1 MTGWKIFSHSLS
13 MVLRNLG
20 WALQIALVPVLIAM
34 VCIVALLWGQFGE
47 LLDNQGRLDY
57 VPSGGLMTSILLSVV
72 IFIAAELWVFVCWH
86 RFVLLEEY
94 PTGWIP
100 KFHGDR
106 ILAYFGTSLLLGLVI
121 VLAWVVI
128 GGVFTAVGAMLSSTV
143 FSIIVLFIAMIAI
156 GILFFRLLPTLPAA
170 AIGEKLSFSESMEA
184 TKGTAGTAVVL
195 FLVLM
200 LVQILLQLITNVSIY
215 VFAPLGLVFAVVSA
229 LIMTLVNVSILTTI
243 YGHYVQARAI

>member
-1 MTGWKIFSHSLS
+1 M
-13 MVLRNLG
+13 
-20 WALQIALVPVLIAM
+20 
-34 VCIVALLWGQFGE
+34 
-47 LLDNQGRLDY
+47 
-57 VPSGGLMTSILLSVV
+57 
-72 IFIAAELWVFVCWH
+72 
-86 RFVLLEEY
+86 
-94 PTGWIP
+94 
-100 KFHGDR
+100 
-106 ILAYFGTSLLLGLVI
+106 
-121 VLAWVVI
+121 I

>member
-1 MTGWKIFSHSLS
+1 MIGWKIFSHSLS

-20 WALQIALVPVLIAM
+20 WALQIALVPVLMAM

-57 VPSGGLMTSILLSVV
+57 VPSGGLVTSILLSVV
-72 IFIAAELWVFVCWH
+72 IFIAAELWVFVSWH

-121 VLAWVVI
+121 ILAWIVI
-128 GGVFTAVGAMLSSTV
+128 IGVLSFLSMMFNSIVLITIIPIIGLLPLGVFL
-143 FSIIVLFIAMIAI
+143 
-156 GILFFRLLPTLPAA
+156 FRLLPTLPAA
-170 AIGEKLSFSESMEA
+170 AIGEKLSFSESMAA
-184 TKGTAGTAVVL
+184 TKGTAGTAIVL
-195 FLVLM
+195 FLVLI
-200 LVQILLQLITNVSIY
+200 LIQILLQLITNVSIY

-243 YGHYVQARAI
+243 YGHYVQGRAI

>member
-94 PTGWIP
+94 PTGW
-100 KFHGDR
+100 